1 MRTLLI
7 LCLLLICGNIHSFSD
22 SSLGIDFL
30 TNILSKIKGIEFNFG
45 EFRIH
50 DGEAENFVTGF
61 FEGVSEVPI
70 EKNKCYKDISIIKG
84 DIILA
89 FKEVLN
95 AIMNNRSEIISSLT
109 KVVDLLM
116 EHKDISSYC
125 RFGKLGI
132 SIGFLYSKLSL
143 TYTYNIY
150 K

>member
-1 MRTLLI
+1 MEKLKTLSL
-7 LCLLLICGNIHSFSD
+7 D
-22 SSLGIDFL
+22 SLRGSQKYR
-30 TNILSKIKGIEFNFG
+30 SK
-45 EFRIH
+45 
-50 DGEAENFVTGF
+50 
-61 FEGVSEVPI
+61 
-70 EKNKCYKDISIIKG
+70 KNKCYKDISIIKG

-150 K
+150 KEWTQIVEHVKGFYNGFESNNLNQSGRELGFLVKIVFEYSTK